1 MRNGLSGKFS
11 LNSQGHPG
19 RMRRMKT
26 NFPVAGTLYETKTPE
41 ETWGVAEQLAAG
53 LPVRAVLALHG
64 ELGAGKTCFVQGLA
78 RALGI
83 LRPITSPTFTLVQE
97 YRGSRRLVHMDL
109 YRIGSPDELL
119 HLGFEDYLQED
130 GVLAIEWAER
140 AGDLLPPDTRH
151 LYFALQADQ
160 GCHTIRIG

>member
-1 MRNGLSGKFS
+1 
-11 LNSQGHPG
+11 
-19 RMRRMKT
+19 MKA
-26 NFPVAGTLYETKTPE
+26 NFPLTGTEFETRTPE
-41 ETWGVAEQLAAG
+41 ETWAVAAQIAAR
-53 LPVRAVLALHG
+53 LPIRVVLALHG

-83 LRPITSPTFTLVQE
+83 TRPITSPTFTLVQE
-97 YRGSRRLVHMDL
+97 YRASRRLVHIDL

-130 GVLAIEWAER
+130 GVVAIEWAER
-140 AGDLLPPDTRH
+140 AGDLLPPDTHH
-151 LYFALQADQ
+151 LYFRLNAGE